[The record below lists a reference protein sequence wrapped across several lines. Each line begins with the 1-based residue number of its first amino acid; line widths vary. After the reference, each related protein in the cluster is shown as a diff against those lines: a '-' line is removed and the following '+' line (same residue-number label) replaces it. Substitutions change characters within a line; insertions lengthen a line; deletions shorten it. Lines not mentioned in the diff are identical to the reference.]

1 MRMVEKMPIEMLCP
15 VCGQAMIHLHTIY
28 RAFAA
33 NLNVFRCVPCGYSTA
48 VEEPPAGEK

>member
-1 MRMVEKMPIEMLCP
+1 MAEETSIEMLCP

-33 NLNVFRCVPCGYSTA
+33 NLNVFRCEPCGYSTA
-48 VEEPPAGEK
+48 VEAPSADER